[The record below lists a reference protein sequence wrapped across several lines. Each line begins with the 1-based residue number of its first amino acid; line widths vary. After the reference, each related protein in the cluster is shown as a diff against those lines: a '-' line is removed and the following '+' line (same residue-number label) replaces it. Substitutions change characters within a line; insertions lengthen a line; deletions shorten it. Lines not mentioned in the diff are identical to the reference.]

1 MPQRRVGGTAALACW
16 SPCVLKKSL
25 ADCPDISILKTLLH
39 PRRNEQAAYRWP
51 PRAVGRIPRMV
62 CDLSTSVD
70 NASVRRAM
78 HGVPACVWGGARQA
92 RAPHLGA
99 RPMRPA
105 CPAAP
110 HAHAK
115 RTGKACNVVRVPRPR
130 PRTRMRSAPIRNTPP
145 VMRALACPQP
155 PQSQITPHR
164 TLRYRTCDVTKPQL
178 AERHLSKTATVT
190 NSRDYGPHP
199 SAERSLFGQADPQNS
214 SWQKT
219 SCPKLLQSRILG
231 VPTLPS
237 VAFLDR
243 WPCKTAVGGE
253 RLVRKR
259 YVRGVGVCD
268 GCWGRNECRLLGG
281 NQLEHALIRIAHG
294 RGAYHGRGA
303 NHGRGVYRS
312 GRGHNRMPSL
322 PFTCEFTLS
331 PESALRRPTPLV

>member
-70 NASVRRAM
+70 NASARHARRA
-78 HGVPACVWGGARQA
+78 GVRLGRCPAGACSASGRTADAPGPPRGPA
-92 RAPHLGA
+92 RACEAHLNLALNIIQCRSRKPARACEAHPSETRHPSCEHTHARSRHNHGSLLIERSVFGHVTSQNPSWQKAACPKKLQSHIHGIMDLTLLPNVAFSDKQTRKTPVGRRPLVRNCYSRASSGA
-99 RPMRPA
+99 RP
-105 CPAAP
+105 
-110 HAHAK
+110 
-115 RTGKACNVVRVPRPR
+115 
-130 PRTRMRSAPIRNTPP
+130 
-145 VMRALACPQP
+145 
-155 PQSQITPHR
+155 
-164 TLRYRTCDVTKPQL
+164 
-178 AERHLSKTATVT
+178 
-190 NSRDYGPHP
+190 
-199 SAERSLFGQADPQNS
+199 
-214 SWQKT
+214 
-219 SCPKLLQSRILG
+219 
-231 VPTLPS
+231 LPS

-243 WPCKTAVGGE
+243 RPCKTAVGGE
-253 RLVRKR
+253 YLVRKR

-268 GCWGRNECRLLGG
+268 GCRLLGG

-294 RGAYHGRGA
+294 RGANHGRGA
-303 NHGRGVYRS
+303 YRS